1 MMSPKK
7 WKKVMDSLDL
17 INKAERLAL
26 ELNPDDGLYVAFSG
40 GKDSQVLLDLVHL
53 AGVKFKAYYHVT
65 TNDPPENVYFI
76 RKYYPEV
83 IFTHPRE
90 SFISLISK
98 KGMPTPKR
106 RYCCAILK
114 ESKGAGNVVLT
125 GVRHEESRTRAK
137 YREVEVR
144 SRRKENII
152 NFKERTIEDIMAVEH
167 RCIKGKDSVLV
178 SPLLDWTERDIWDYI
193 EYQGLPKN
201 PCYDVS
207 DRVGCMWCPFSTA
220 KEVEYY
226 ETKYPK
232 YRNAI
237 VKALELYVS
246 RHEHHGWGWKQTGDG
261 YYQEWKKFCTL
272 TSSEKKSHNPL

>member
-1 MMSPKK
+1 MITSTTR
-7 WKKVMDSLDL
+7 KKVKHSVDL
-17 INKAERLAL
+17 IRKAERLAL

-53 AGVKFKAYYHVT
+53 SGVKFKAYYNVT

-76 RKYYPEV
+76 RKNYHEV
-83 IFTHPRE
+83 IFTHPQE

-114 ESKGAGNVVLT
+114 EANGAGNVVLT
-125 GVRHEESRTRAK
+125 GVRHEESKSRAK
-137 YREVEVR
+137 YREVEVK

-152 NFKERTIEDIMAVEH
+152 NFKERTIENIMAVEH
-167 RCIKGKDSVLV
+167 RCIKGKDSVMV
-178 SPLLDWTERDIWDYI
+178 SPLLEWTERDVWSYI
-193 EYQGLPKN
+193 EHVGIPRN
-201 PCYDVS
+201 PCYDIS

-220 KEVEYY
+220 KEVTYY
-226 ETKYPK
+226 EERYPK

-237 VKALELYVS
+237 VKALDSYVS
-246 RHEHHGWGWKQTGDG
+246 RLKQLGRGYLHTGEE
-261 YYQEWKKFCTL
+261 YYQEWKQFCTL
-272 TSSEKKSHNPL
+272 TSSKKKSHNPL